1 MYIVPLFCRYIVNV
15 SRCPCCMQTSPQ
27 LVDIDPTKKPQKGI
41 FVEWIIFLFHTFWY
55 TFLGYFFGKTCVEF
69 FYTFLG
75 HFLGLFC
82 DTFFCDLSESYLI
95 SKKPRLFKNI
105 AYFGSLNYFLFVYHQ
120 HFAAVQSLARS
131 LCFVLQPP
139 HPTQFSSPPSTKVNF
154 SHCHRHHCYRH
165 CCRRNNHPRRTFD
178 IQPFGTGE
186 HCGVFKNWH
195 FLNQK
200 QNLFKSTIQKYI

>member
-1 MYIVPLFCRYIVNV
+1 MWN
-15 SRCPCCMQTSPQ
+15 
-27 LVDIDPTKKPQKGI
+27 
-41 FVEWIIFLFHTFWY
+41 
-55 TFLGYFFGKTCVEF
+55 TFLW
-69 FYTFLG
+69 
-75 HFLGLFC
+75 
-82 DTFFCDLSESYLI
+82 DTFFTFFLTPFYGTFFGTHFGTLLSYLI
-95 SKKPRLFKNI
+95 SLNPLPFKNI
-105 AYFGSLNYFLFVYHQ
+105 SYVGPFNYFAFVYHQ
-120 HFAAVQSLARS
+120 HFAVVQSLARS